1 MPKAEHLIGIRED
14 FSQRV
19 HESLL
24 SIRDNDLRR
33 RDLVNGKNVAERL
46 KCPRVIGLGFFG
58 KETEGDREC
67 VVVPRET
74 GDMEEGHFVL
84 IRLVGAVKEEDGVVG
99 GKELDGS
106 RMTEK

>member
-1 MPKAEHLIGIRED
+1 MPKAEHLVGIWED

-24 SIRDNDLRR
+24 SICDDNLRR
-33 RDLVNGKNVAERL
+33 RDFVNGKNVVERL

-58 KETEGDREC
+58 EETEGDREC
-67 VVVPRET
+67 VVVPRDT

-84 IRLVGAVKEEDGVVG
+84 ICLVGAVEEEDGVVG
-99 GKELDGS
+99 GKELD
-106 RMTEK
+106 

>member
-24 SIRDNDLRR
+24 SIRDDDLRR
-33 RDLVNGKNVAERL
+33 RDGVNGKNIVERFE
-46 KCPRVIGLGFFG
+46 CPRVIGLGFFG
-58 KETEGDREC
+58 EETEGDRES
-67 VVVPRET
+67 VVVPRDT

-84 IRLVGAVKEEDGVVG
+84 ICLVGAVEEEDGVVG
-99 GKELDGS
+99 GKELD
-106 RMTEK
+106 

>member
-1 MPKAEHLIGIRED
+1 MPNAEHLVGIRED

-24 SIRDNDLRR
+24 SIRDNNLRR
-33 RDLVNGKNVAERL
+33 RDLVNGKNVVERL
-46 KCPRVIGLGFFG
+46 KCSRVIGLGFFG
-58 KETEGDREC
+58 EETEGDREC
-67 VVVPRET
+67 VVVPRDT
-74 GDMEEGHFVL
+74 GNMEEGHFV
-84 IRLVGAVKEEDGVVG
+84 IICLVGAVKEEDGVVG

>member
-1 MPKAEHLIGIRED
+1 MPKAEHLVGIRED

-24 SIRDNDLRR
+24 SIRDDDLRR
-33 RDLVNGKNVAERL
+33 RDLVNGKNVVERL

-58 KETEGDREC
+58 EETEGDREC
-67 VVVPRET
+67 VVVPRDT

-84 IRLVGAVKEEDGVVG
+84 ICLVGAVEEEDGVVG